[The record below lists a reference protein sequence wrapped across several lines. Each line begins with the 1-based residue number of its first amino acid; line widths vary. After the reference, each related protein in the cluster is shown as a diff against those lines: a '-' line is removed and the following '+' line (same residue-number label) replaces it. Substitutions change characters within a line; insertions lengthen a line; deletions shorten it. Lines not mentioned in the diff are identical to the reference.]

1 MPNPM
6 VGMAAASIGSSL
18 IGSSAARSAASAQA
32 DAADRAA
39 QLQYEQW
46 QQQRADQAPFREAGL
61 TSQNRLMELM
71 GVGGNAGAA
80 GYGKYGRDF
89 SMEDFQQDPGYAF
102 RLSEGLKGLDRQAA
116 ARGGLISGAALKAAT
131 RYGQDMGSQEYQNAF
146 NRYQTN
152 RSNQLNPLQSLMG
165 AGQSATNQ
173 VGSAGQ
179 AFANNAGQAYQN
191 AGNARASG
199 YMGQANALAGGASQ
213 YLNYNQN
220 QNMLNMLNQRQNYP
234 NSNWGGGSSQ
244 GNFGGYENLE
254 F

>member
-1 MPNPM
+1 MPNPIAI
-6 VGMAAASIGSSL
+6 GAASIGSSL
-18 IGSSAARSAASAQA
+18 LGASSSRQAASQQA

-39 QLQYEQW
+39 QLQYDQW

-71 GVGGNAGAA
+71 GIGGNAGAE

-89 SMEDFQQDPGYAF
+89 SMQDFQQDPGYGF

-173 VGSAGQ
+173 VGASGQ
-179 AFANNAGQAYQN
+179 QYANNAGQAYQN
-191 AGNARASG
+191 AGEARASG
-199 YMGQANALAGGASQ
+199 YMGQANALAGGAGQ
-213 YLNYNQN
+213 YMNYQQN
-220 QNMLNMLNQRQNYP
+220 QNLMNQMNQRRNYP

-244 GNFGGYENLE
+244 GNSGGYDYLD

>member
-1 MPNPM
+1 MTFWAAGAAV
-6 VGMAAASIGSSL
+6 VGGLVGASAS
-18 IGSSAARSAASAQA
+18 RSAASQQS
-32 DAADRAA
+32 DAAQRAA
-39 QLQYEQW
+39 DLQYEQW

-71 GVGGNAGAA
+71 GIGGNAGAD

-89 SMEDFQQDPGYAF
+89 GMQDFQQDPGYGF

-131 RYGQDMGSQEYQNAF
+131 RYSQDMASQEYGNAF

-179 AFANNAGQAYQN
+179 SYANNAGSAMI
-191 AGNARASG
+191 GGGDARASG
-199 YMGQANALAGGASQ
+199 YMGQANALSGGASQ
-213 YLNYNQN
+213 YMKYQQN
-220 QNMLNMLNQRQNYP
+220 QNMMNMFGNRGNYGVVP
-234 NSNWGGGSSQ
+234 GS
-244 GNFGGYENLE
+244 GNADRAALYGNEGYG
-254 F
+254 

>member
-1 MPNPM
+1 MPNPIAI
-6 VGMAAASIGSSL
+6 GAASIGSSML
-18 IGSSAARSAASAQA
+18 GASSSRQAASQQA

-39 QLQYEQW
+39 QLQYDQW

-71 GVGGNAGAA
+71 GIGGNAGAE

-89 SMEDFQQDPGYAF
+89 SMQDFQQDPGYGF

-165 AGQSATNQ
+165 AGQSATN
-173 VGSAGQ
+173 
-179 AFANNAGQAYQN
+179 
-191 AGNARASG
+191 RWE
-199 YMGQANALAGGASQ
+199 
-213 YLNYNQN
+213 
-220 QNMLNMLNQRQNYP
+220 R
-234 NSNWGGGSSQ
+234 Q
-244 GNFGGYENLE
+244 GNSTPTMRVRRTRTQARPGRLGTWVRPMRWPVARGST
-254 F
+254 